1 MLSKLSLLPAISL
14 FNHLFHLLTERFHQ
28 KEKACFLYNGKW
40 EGKINSQNLNPNLKF
55 LWSLH
60 VMKLLQAEEIVYL
73 MDFCCLFREAHG
85 QKIPLLSFEV
95 MSATSVQKVWKEKPE
110 DLFSSYIVVI
120 IIGTFIREHSC
131 WAMLEITFLRKCV
144 EE

>member
-28 KEKACFLYNGKW
+28 KEKVCFLYNGKW

-85 QKIPLLSFEV
+85 QRNPIAIFWGDICNFCTE
-95 MSATSVQKVWKEKPE
+95 SAE

>member
-28 KEKACFLYNGKW
+28 KEKVCFLYNGKW

-85 QKIPLLSFEV
+85 QRNPTAIFWGDICNFCTE
-95 MSATSVQKVWKEKPE
+95 SAE

-131 WAMLEITFLRKCV
+131 WAMLEITFSRKCV